1 MARVWTTPA
10 RARLVDRRARTTLG
24 NAIGIARAA
33 QIVGAEEVV
42 LVTSRWHA
50 RRAAVLVR
58 AALTRSGATL
68 RVVATDELVSPRHGL
83 REAVSWT
90 IVPVLALVAT
100 RSR

>member
-1 MARVWTTPA
+1 MARMWTMPA

-24 NAIGIARAA
+24 NAIGVARAA
-33 QIVGAEEVV
+33 QLVGADEVV

-58 AALTRSGATL
+58 AALSRSGATL
-68 RVVATDELVSPRHGL
+68 RLVATDEHATPRHGL
-83 REAVSWT
+83 REAASWT